1 MKYTRMH
8 DSQFLT
14 SRLMV
19 RLAILVM
26 AVAVSTN
33 YHIDTYRNSVF
44 ISAFTA
50 IPTPIHHTN
59 NNKPQ
64 NIHPNHCC
72 FRINSITSTTTK
84 AHHSLRLPLQSLS
97 TAEAVGCRT
106 ISRSQRSM
114 RSNPTVRSLQHNSL
128 SRQQQQQ
135 QHDIPRSSSTTMLQ
149 SSAIPTIAASSSLF
163 GVAFVSAI
171 SAGIFSGGLHAI
183 AGTLYYNQYNSLSL
197 SDPFSPSISMFPTF
211 IPRIVRPAYIQRSRS
226 SRRFISKMYWAA
238 MVSSRSCWSDMG
250 DRTWFVRHTLRVYC
264 LSHQTHRGF
273 IRVHDIPQ

>member
-135 QHDIPRSSSTTMLQ
+135 HDIPRSSSTTMLQ

-197 SDPFSPSISMFPTF
+197 SDPFSPSISIFPTF
-211 IPRIVRPAYIQRSRS
+211 IPRIVRPAYIQVPI
-226 SRRFISKMYWAA
+226 ISPLYYQD
-238 MVSSRSCWSDMG
+238 VLGSDGIEPFVLERYGGSDM
-250 DRTWFVRHTLRVYC
+250 VCPPH
-264 LSHQTHRGF
+264 S
-273 IRVHDIPQ
+273 